1 MAGWVMH
8 QVQDPPPLGS
18 SWAHLAPPTQRSLS
32 TERVM
37 PGVKES
43 QAWVTGVQNP
53 CRSVGLWCH
62 PHTSSLQV
70 LSPAAIALGWQVGT
84 LPLRWQSRV
93 IGQTS
98 EMQEISGAHLCI
110 PSTLTARRSWP
121 VLRAVLEPRAR
132 LSVSEKQWQPPGDL
146 R

>member
-84 LPLRWQSRV
+84 LPLRVAKQGDRADLGDAGNQWGTPMHPQHPDGSSVLACFAGSAR
-93 IGQTS
+93 TES
-98 EMQEISGAHLCI
+98 EALC
-110 PSTLTARRSWP
+110 
-121 VLRAVLEPRAR
+121 LRETVAATR
-132 LSVSEKQWQPPGDL
+132 
-146 R
+146 